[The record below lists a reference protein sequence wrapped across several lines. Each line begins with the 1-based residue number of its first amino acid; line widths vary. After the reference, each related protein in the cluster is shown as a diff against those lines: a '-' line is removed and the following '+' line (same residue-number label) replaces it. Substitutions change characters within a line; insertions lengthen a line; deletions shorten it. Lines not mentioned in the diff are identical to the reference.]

1 MLNCTKPLQPSPAV
15 ARENTLSPRSGAN
28 NLYNCL
34 HTGAHD
40 IYKLSSPV
48 IRRTHA
54 RRHLG
59 VALAVR
65 RRLILQPFHR
75 ALILLR
81 LHMRRQRLSTDE
93 SASRSRG
100 VKLPDIFITLY
111 FIRLL
116 DELERRRARFSRGR
130 VGELRVVR
138 LKHNIR
144 VCRAH
149 KQRPSRRFTQVRLG
163 VSSFGFTFNFGT
175 FLRTHVSR

>member
-1 MLNCTKPLQPSPAV
+1 MLFHLG
-15 ARENTLSPRSGAN
+15 SGAN

-34 HTGAHD
+34 QIGAHD

-48 IRRTHA
+48 IRRTHT

-93 SASRSRG
+93 SAPRSRG

-144 VCRAH
+144 VRRAH